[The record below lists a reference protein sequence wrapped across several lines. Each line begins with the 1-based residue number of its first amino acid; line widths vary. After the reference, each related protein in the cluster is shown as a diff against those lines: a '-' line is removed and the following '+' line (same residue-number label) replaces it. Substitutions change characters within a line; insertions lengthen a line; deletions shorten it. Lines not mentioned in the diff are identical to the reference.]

1 MYQPFQRAIITNAC
15 LLVLVQLL
23 ALISPYLV
31 GATLNMVYRK
41 EPFMLIAEMIG
52 LMVVFGFVNSLAGYF
67 QEKYLLQKINFTI
80 DNHIQ
85 GLTLNKL
92 FQLSI
97 SQHRNQSSNLTRTV
111 INRGESNLRELMD
124 LTVYNLIPISLQM
137 LVTMIAL
144 LVINWQAGLVL
155 VLGVSLTLIIGWFIN
170 KHLWPRIKAINDL
183 FNDDGKVRNEIFS
196 ALSIIMTYAQ
206 EQKMSH
212 RYSKRVHKSSVEAI
226 TLWSEYIFLAYLRDL
241 VQMFLR
247 PGVLLLVAWQ
257 VYAGKY
263 EPGHLVIV
271 LMWTNYALNNI
282 SWLPHFQRRVMRGW
296 APIKNYLAIFEME
309 TNVPLPDP
317 GVYIND
323 LKHSIKLENVS
334 YSYPVGQKDH
344 YVKGEVTADLPK
356 EPMVVLS
363 DIDLTIEVGEK
374 VALVG
379 ESGSGKSTL
388 VNLLIRSADPDSGRI
403 LIDGQDL
410 RELNLESWLHLIGSV
425 EQDVCLFDTSVR
437 ENLVFGLNGKAETIT
452 DEELMEVVEL
462 ARIDQFWDRL
472 EDGLETE
479 IGEKGVKLSGGERQR
494 MGIAR
499 AIIKNP
505 AILIFD
511 EATSHL
517 DSRNEQLIQS
527 AVDDA
532 IKGRTAVF
540 IAHRLSTIRD
550 ADKIVVM
557 QKGRIISVGKH
568 DELMNSCD
576 VYQELVLAQRL

>member
-1 MYQPFQRAIITNAC
+1 MRTLRFIYQMYQPFQRAIITNAC

-282 SWLPHFQRRVMRGW
+282 SWLPHFQRRLIRGW
-296 APIKNYLAIFEME
+296 ATIKNYLSIFEM
-309 TNVPLPDP
+309 
-317 GVYIND
+317 
-323 LKHSIKLENVS
+323 
-334 YSYPVGQKDH
+334 
-344 YVKGEVTADLPK
+344 
-356 EPMVVLS
+356 
-363 DIDLTIEVGEK
+363 
-374 VALVG
+374 
-379 ESGSGKSTL
+379 
-388 VNLLIRSADPDSGRI
+388 
-403 LIDGQDL
+403 
-410 RELNLESWLHLIGSV
+410 
-425 EQDVCLFDTSVR
+425 
-437 ENLVFGLNGKAETIT
+437 
-452 DEELMEVVEL
+452 
-462 ARIDQFWDRL
+462 
-472 EDGLETE
+472 
-479 IGEKGVKLSGGERQR
+479 
-494 MGIAR
+494 
-499 AIIKNP
+499 
-505 AILIFD
+505 
-511 EATSHL
+511 
-517 DSRNEQLIQS
+517 
-527 AVDDA
+527 
-532 IKGRTAVF
+532 
-540 IAHRLSTIRD
+540 
-550 ADKIVVM
+550 
-557 QKGRIISVGKH
+557 
-568 DELMNSCD
+568 
-576 VYQELVLAQRL
+576 